1 MSSTRPV
8 ILNYLV
14 FDDDPEAPEQYKKN
28 VIIKGYET
36 NLIFINPTEFFDVEM
51 NIFEEA
57 KFIKSIDDSTKGIN
71 INLIISDWNILPSNE
86 GYSGLVGWDV
96 LECILKAKEKLKS
109 RTFLIYSADI
119 NKASQ
124 YILNKITSE
133 IADNKGDAIPSLAFV
148 SKILELKIK
157 FCKRDENRFGEI
169 VTLLMDSNTISN
181 IVLNSILSF
190 DQNVIIDTGNSDFD
204 GKKISDI
211 INSVSPDNEGLKFI
225 REFIELSIANY
236 TELNAK

>member
-8 ILNYLV
+8 SLNYLV

-28 VIIKGYET
+28 VIIQGYET
-36 NLIFINPTEFFDVEM
+36 NLIFINPTDYFDVDQNNFQED
-51 NIFEEA
+51 
-57 KFIKSIDDSTKGIN
+57 KFIKAIDEAIKGIN

-86 GYSGLVGWDV
+86 GYGGLVGWDV
-96 LECILKAKEKLKS
+96 LELILKAKEKLKS

-119 NKASQ
+119 KKASQ
-124 YILNKITSE
+124 YILNKITTE
-133 IADNKGDAIPSLAFV
+133 IAANTGDAIPSLAFI

-157 FCKRDENRFGEI
+157 FCKRDDNRFGEI
-169 VTLLMDSNTISN
+169 ITLLMESNTISN

-190 DQNVIIDTGNSDFD
+190 DQNVVIDTGNSDFD
-204 GKKISDI
+204 GKKITDI
-211 INSVSPDNEGLKFI
+211 IHAPSPDNGGLKFI